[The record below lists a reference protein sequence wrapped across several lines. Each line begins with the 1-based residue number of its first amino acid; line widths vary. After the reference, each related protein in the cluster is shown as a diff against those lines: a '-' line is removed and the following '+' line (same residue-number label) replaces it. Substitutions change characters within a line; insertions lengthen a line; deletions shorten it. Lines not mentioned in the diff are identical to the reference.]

1 MKVPLPRRVW
11 LNGLLAGL
19 FALAAVAAPA
29 LHGRAVVERA
39 TAHSTLH
46 EGQAHTHGD
55 HSAPADGNRGHQAGP
70 ACFAC
75 VIMSAPGLPSAPRG
89 EAARVGTAFA
99 ADLDARGALPRRGV
113 AWAPQRA
120 RAPPSG
126 CIA

>member
-1 MKVPLPRRVW
+1 VKAPLPHRVW

-19 FALAAVAAPA
+19 LVLAAVAAPA

-46 EGQAHTHGD
+46 EGQGHAHADHG
-55 HSAPADGNRGHQAGP
+55 APADGNRGHQAAP

-75 VIMSAPGLPSAPRG
+75 VVMSAPGLPSAPRV
-89 EAARVGTAFA
+89 EVARVGPAFA
-99 ADLDARGALPRRGV
+99 ADFGARGTLPKREVARG
-113 AWAPQRA
+113 PQRA

-126 CIA
+126 CMA

>member
-1 MKVPLPRRVW
+1 MKAPLPHRIW

-29 LHGRAVVERA
+29 LHGRAVLERA
-39 TAHSTLH
+39 TAHSLH
-46 EGQAHTHGD
+46 EGQGHAHADHG
-55 HSAPADGNRGHQAGP
+55 APADGNRGHQAAP

-75 VIMSAPGLPSAPRG
+75 VIMSAPGLPSAPRV
-89 EAARVGTAFA
+89 EVARVGPAFA
-99 ADLDARGALPRRGV
+99 ANLEACGALPKRGV
-113 AWAPQRA
+113 ARGPQRA